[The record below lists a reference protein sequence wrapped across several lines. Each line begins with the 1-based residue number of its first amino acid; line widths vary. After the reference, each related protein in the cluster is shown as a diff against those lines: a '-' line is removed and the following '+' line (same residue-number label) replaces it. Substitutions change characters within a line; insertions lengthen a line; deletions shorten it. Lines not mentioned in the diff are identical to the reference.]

1 MRKGQYGKL
10 RLTVMRMLD
19 EHKEVEEIARELNMP
34 AWRIRMVVKEIRAAE
49 GEKPTIEVEKVATQS
64 RQQQKHE
71 EAGRKGATLAAAA
84 TCEKC
89 PHREVCKYLDDRRR
103 IYDSLSHA
111 AGQLPPGLSVEYKVR
126 CKYGEEAAAET
137 GKKAGEA

>member
-1 MRKGQYGKL
+1 MRKGQYGEL
-10 RLTVMRMLD
+10 RPTVMRMLE
-19 EHKEVEEIARELNMP
+19 EHMEVEEIARKLDMP

-89 PHREVCKYLDDRRR
+89 PHHEVCRYLDERRR
-103 IYDSLSHA
+103 IYDSLSRA

-126 CKYGEEAAAET
+126 CKYGEEAAA
-137 GKKAGEA
+137 KAAEEAAG